1 MQNSEFRIQKNPW
14 KFALLRIF
22 FVWRCCRGEIPAS
35 SAGMTIIFKW
45 GNDNYF
51 FKDGNASF
59 FLDGMTILYYILISQ
74 VSLIGQVG
82 Q

>member
-14 KFALLRIF
+14 KFVLLRIF
-22 FVWRCCRGEIPAS
+22 FVWRCCKGEIPAS
-35 SAGMTIIFKW
+35 SGGMTIIFKW
-45 GNDNYF
+45 GN
-51 FKDGNASF
+51 ARI
-59 FLDGMTILYYILISQ
+59 FLDGMKILYYILISH